1 MILLFWKRH
10 WNSGVCHF
18 KLWFSYFENA
28 IETAAFAALKC
39 GHGKPK
45 QIWKIRKRVILWVN
59 FDAQRQTVGHPPGF
73 PKNAKFDRE
82 RRSLRAFLRRGYKKT
97 KIKNT
102 MSCLCLLL
110 SMFFKKWKKPH
121 LLKTKN
127 KMSCLCLLLSM
138 FFDKE
143 KNLHP

>member
-1 MILLFWKRH
+1 MQPNRKYKEKIQCL
-10 WNSGVCHF
+10 VCACCCRC
-18 KLWFSYFENA
+18 FSRNEKN
-28 IETAAFAALKC
+28 T
-39 GHGKPK
+39 